1 MFFLKK
7 KPFGYQ
13 DYLYYLDYL
22 FLPGNFFSNVL
33 ITTLPALPALPDY
46 FSPKT
51 LDSVPQDWPYLSGLV
66 VLGPRLHSVAHL
78 FPPAFT
84 HKNFN
89 SAVHLFFSCSH
100 PKKLDVQDAMG
111 STFLEYIFSLNVF
124 ASCFHFVFCIDP
136 KSGDILEHFVLWKS
150 GHCCHHDGFLRH
162 FDPCQPSHVCCH

>member
-51 LDSVPQDWPYLSGLV
+51 LDSVPQDWPYLLLLNNMLLT
-66 VLGPRLHSVAHL
+66 VLS
-78 FPPAFT
+78 
-84 HKNFN
+84 
-89 SAVHLFFSCSH
+89 SQ
-100 PKKLDVQDAMG
+100 QDI
-111 STFLEYIFSLNVF
+111 SIYRWCL
-124 ASCFHFVFCIDP
+124 
-136 KSGDILEHFVLWKS
+136 
-150 GHCCHHDGFLRH
+150 
-162 FDPCQPSHVCCH
+162 Q

>member
-51 LDSVPQDWPYLSGLV
+51 MDSVPQDWPYLRTWGSG
-66 VLGPRLHSVAHL
+66 VLGHRLHGASS
-78 FPPAFT
+78 
-84 HKNFN
+84 HKLYLTPINWTIN
-89 SAVHLFFSCSH
+89 
-100 PKKLDVQDAMG
+100 
-111 STFLEYIFSLNVF
+111 I
-124 ASCFHFVFCIDP
+124 
-136 KSGDILEHFVLWKS
+136 IL
-150 GHCCHHDGFLRH
+150 
-162 FDPCQPSHVCCH
+162 

>member
-51 LDSVPQDWPYLSGLV
+51 LDSVPQDWPYLDLKEKKSNF
-66 VLGPRLHSVAHL
+66 L
-78 FPPAFT
+78 F
-84 HKNFN
+84 
-89 SAVHLFFSCSH
+89 
-100 PKKLDVQDAMG
+100 
-111 STFLEYIFSLNVF
+111 IF
-124 ASCFHFVFCIDP
+124 
-136 KSGDILEHFVLWKS
+136 
-150 GHCCHHDGFLRH
+150 
-162 FDPCQPSHVCCH
+162 CQI

>member
-51 LDSVPQDWPYLSGLV
+51 LDSVPQDWPYLSHTGGLSRHK
-66 VLGPRLHSVAHL
+66 LFKRLKIHL
-78 FPPAFT
+78 PDLKT
-84 HKNFN
+84 WG
-89 SAVHLFFSCSH
+89 HL
-100 PKKLDVQDAMG
+100 
-111 STFLEYIFSLNVF
+111 LETSNITMIS
-124 ASCFHFVFCIDP
+124 
-136 KSGDILEHFVLWKS
+136 
-150 GHCCHHDGFLRH
+150 
-162 FDPCQPSHVCCH
+162 

>member
-51 LDSVPQDWPYLSGLV
+51 LDSVPQDWPYLTFGGSQLQSLAVSG
-66 VLGPRLHSVAHL
+66 S
-78 FPPAFT
+78 F
-84 HKNFN
+84 NFYKLIISIGL
-89 SAVHLFFSCSH
+89 SAAGAKADCTKADCAL
-100 PKKLDVQDAMG
+100 P
-111 STFLEYIFSLNVF
+111 T
-124 ASCFHFVFCIDP
+124 
-136 KSGDILEHFVLWKS
+136 ILS
-150 GHCCHHDGFLRH
+150 
-162 FDPCQPSHVCCH
+162 

>member
-51 LDSVPQDWPYLSGLV
+51 LDSVPQDWPYLIFKG
-66 VLGPRLHSVAHL
+66 AFEQL
-78 FPPAFT
+78 FVEFG
-84 HKNFN
+84 
-89 SAVHLFFSCSH
+89 AVS
-100 PKKLDVQDAMG
+100 D
-111 STFLEYIFSLNVF
+111 LEWLLNL
-124 ASCFHFVFCIDP
+124 
-136 KSGDILEHFVLWKS
+136 KG
-150 GHCCHHDGFLRH
+150 
-162 FDPCQPSHVCCH
+162 

>member
-51 LDSVPQDWPYLSGLV
+51 LDSVPQDWPYLEQAV
-66 VLGPRLHSVAHL
+66 RLLQLAHS
-78 FPPAFT
+78 
-84 HKNFN
+84 
-89 SAVHLFFSCSH
+89 S
-100 PKKLDVQDAMG
+100 
-111 STFLEYIFSLNVF
+111 STTKTRESNI
-124 ASCFHFVFCIDP
+124 
-136 KSGDILEHFVLWKS
+136 
-150 GHCCHHDGFLRH
+150 
-162 FDPCQPSHVCCH
+162 

>member
-51 LDSVPQDWPYLSGLV
+51 LDSVPQDWPYLLEIAF
-66 VLGPRLHSVAHL
+66 PRL
-78 FPPAFT
+78 F
-84 HKNFN
+84 
-89 SAVHLFFSCSH
+89 AV
-100 PKKLDVQDAMG
+100 
-111 STFLEYIFSLNVF
+111 LEVWGFCVNLVLLN
-124 ASCFHFVFCIDP
+124 
-136 KSGDILEHFVLWKS
+136 
-150 GHCCHHDGFLRH
+150 GFI
-162 FDPCQPSHVCCH
+162 VI